1 MTKDDIIEL
10 AFQAGIRIAA
20 ISDTVDPRNV
30 YMHELERFANLVAAA
45 QRKFDADMVDS
56 NAMAC
61 ENPIWRS
68 LLQANADAIRNGKVD
83 EDDEL

>member
-1 MTKDDIIEL
+1 MTKDDITRM
-10 AFQAGIRIAA
+10 ARAAGFVGFDGENKCLR
-20 ISDTVDPRNV
+20 
-30 YMHELERFANLVAAA
+30 EFANIVAAA
-45 QRKFDADMVDS
+45 QRKFDADLVDS

-68 LLQANADAIRNGKVD
+68 LLQANAEAIRNGKVK

>member
-1 MTKDDIIEL
+1 MTRDDIIKT
-10 AFQAGIRIAA
+10 AQVMWGVQHWTPTQIDR
-20 ISDTVDPRNV
+20 
-30 YMHELERFANLVAAA
+30 LEQFAAA

>member
-1 MTKDDIIEL
+1 MTTDDIIEL
-10 AFQAGIRIAA
+10 AFQAGIRVAA
-20 ISDTVDPRNV
+20 VSDAVDPRNV
-30 YMHELERFANLVAAA
+30 YTHELKRFADLVAAA
-45 QRKFDADMVDS
+45 QRKLDADMVDS

-68 LLQANADAIRNGKVD
+68 LLQANAEAIRNGKVK